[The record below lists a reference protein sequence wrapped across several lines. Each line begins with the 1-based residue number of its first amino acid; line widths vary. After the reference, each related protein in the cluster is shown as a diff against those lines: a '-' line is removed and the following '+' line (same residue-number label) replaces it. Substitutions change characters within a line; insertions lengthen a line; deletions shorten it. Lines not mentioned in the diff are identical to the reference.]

1 MESETL
7 YYSLLR
13 IRLRLK
19 RQAEPEMPAPSTAL
33 VRALTIPIGRRAG
46 GVAGR
51 SDRGEASLLLIGQC
65 SVEVIKRRL
74 DGSHRF
80 QHRGKPSLYGL
91 QAAGRGGGIVL
102 GTTLVQMLDRAV
114 RRGLGAVEFGAFLL
128 VEGQG
133 RVV

>member
-51 SDRGEASLLLIGQC
+51 FDRGEASLLLIAQC
-65 SVEVIKRRL
+65 SVEIIKRRL

-80 QHRGKPSLYGL
+80 QHLGNPSLYGL
-91 QAAGRGGGIVL
+91 PQAGRGGGY
-102 GTTLVQMLDRAV
+102 LVWRNS
-114 RRGLGAVEFGAFLL
+114 G
-128 VEGQG
+128 
-133 RVV
+133 